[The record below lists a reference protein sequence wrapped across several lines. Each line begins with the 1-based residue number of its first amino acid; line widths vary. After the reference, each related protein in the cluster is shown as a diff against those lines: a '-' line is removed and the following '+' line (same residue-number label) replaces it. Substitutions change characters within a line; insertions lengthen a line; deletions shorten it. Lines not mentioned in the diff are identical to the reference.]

1 MNGGRPLNKKPR
13 QVNKKL
19 FPRQPTKKDLE
30 LALVRWGT
38 KGNFTEAQSQKQ
50 AYPQRKRADLDTRQ
64 FVASID
70 MYMSKF
76 ALRAPAMPPKMRNL
90 ETGSSVPTLWRGM
103 SVDEEVVDATNSFG
117 GWHMEGYAAFSRH
130 KNAAIMYGTG
140 TMTNSKFVR
149 NSVIVLFRLLATDV
163 QRGTPWVW
171 FTGKDDLARNRT
183 VLSGLDT
190 NQEVLLPP
198 GFMRF
203 KGPPRVS
210 TVEFTK
216 FKKRMYTF
224 DITYEPVS
232 TPQAA
237 WVALKAVMKFKAGGR
252 AAAARPPGVP
262 KPVSM
267 DNPTM
272 WKLLGKRTKE
282 ARKKNA
288 DLYKEL
294 VAKSKVCGNVQSPP
308 RSRRPSAANN

>member
-1 MNGGRPLNKKPR
+1 MNGPLSKKPR

-38 KGNFTEAQSQKQ
+38 KGNFTGAQSQKQ
-50 AYPQRKRADLDTRQ
+50 AYPHKKRADLDTRQ

-103 SVDEEVVDATNSFG
+103 SVDEEVVDGTNRFG
-117 GWHMEGYAAFSRH
+117 GWPMEGYAAFSRD
-130 KNAAIMYGTG
+130 KKAAIRYGTG
-140 TMTNSKFVR
+140 IMTNSKFVR

-183 VLSGLDT
+183 VLSGLHT

-210 TVEFTK
+210 TVEFTQLG
-216 FKKRMYTF
+216 KKRMYTF
-224 DITYEPVS
+224 DITYEPAS

-262 KPVSM
+262 KPVSSM
-267 DNPTM
+267 NKTSV
-272 WKLLGKRTKE
+272 WKLLAKRTKE
-282 ARKKNA
+282 ARQKNA

-294 VAKSKVCGNVQSPP
+294 VAKSQRSANV
-308 RSRRPSAANN
+308 